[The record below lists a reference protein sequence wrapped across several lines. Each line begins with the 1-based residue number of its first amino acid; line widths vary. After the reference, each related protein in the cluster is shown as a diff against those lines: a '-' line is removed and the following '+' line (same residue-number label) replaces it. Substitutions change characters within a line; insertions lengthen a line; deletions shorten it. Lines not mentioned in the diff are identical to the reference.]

1 MVSNLNILCSDV
13 VDQKRERRWLVAL
26 RKPCL
31 LECPEKLPAFADARS
46 ALLEL
51 LLAASGIA
59 QRQVGGMLC
68 HAWGL

>member
-1 MVSNLNILCSDV
+1 MACGWQEAMSAQEHPKKLMV
-13 VDQKRERRWLVAL
+13 
-26 RKPCL
+26 
-31 LECPEKLPAFADARS
+31 FGDARS

-59 QRQVGGMLC
+59 QCPDGAMLR

>member
-1 MVSNLNILCSDV
+1 MACGCREAMSAQEHPKKLAV
-13 VDQKRERRWLVAL
+13 VAN
-26 RKPCL
+26 
-31 LECPEKLPAFADARS
+31 ARS

-59 QRQVGGMLC
+59 QRPVGAMLR